1 MSENIIDV
9 LKKTSMEGYL
19 CTNKLTSL
27 LENTLAITEDA
38 KKIMKD
44 NLSKIDEGNI
54 DENSA
59 SSEFLKTIEVL
70 KSVEGNLLKLD
81 EVFQSSLSEKLN
93 SYLQGK

>member
-19 CTNKLTSL
+19 CTNKLISL
-27 LENTLAITEDA
+27 LENTLVITEDA
-38 KKIMKD
+38 KKLMKE
-44 NLSKIDEGNI
+44 NLNKVDEGDF
-54 DENSA
+54 DENA
-59 SSEFLKTIEVL
+59 VSSEFLKTIEVL
-70 KSVEGNLLKLD
+70 KSVEENLLKLD